1 MVNRPDLPSDVNGTL
16 PDSRRG
22 AKFVAPLREHP
33 ITGYFVQ
40 DGDMASPQNHGPNAI
55 SNMLPIQ
62 APVSD
67 EAAWPFRVLEQ
78 LLQPNANNITTDN
91 ANISYNNYAVIG
103 DNPSF
108 DATSAT
114 LEELERCFGLRP
126 DVQEPVTDP
135 SATYGHTHVVSE
147 YSGDYR
153 SGEVCSDA
161 TLPVPGETQAHVGHE
176 TAFDTVQGSLLQQ
189 PHGDM
194 LTNKSWDDA
203 IIGGND
209 FLYQ

>member
-114 LEELERCFGLRP
+114 LEELER
-126 DVQEPVTDP
+126 
-135 SATYGHTHVVSE
+135 S
-147 YSGDYR
+147 
-153 SGEVCSDA
+153 
-161 TLPVPGETQAHVGHE
+161 VPGETQAHVGHE
-176 TAFDTVQGSLLQQ
+176 AAFDTVQGSLLQQ